1 MTIGSTLTYGRFTL
15 DEWERRAGNPYIE
28 ESGHTYRITEAVP
41 NQAKEVRY
49 QAVEC
54 DPSEVAEWK
63 ATQAAP
69 KPQPVPEPEPEKTW
83 EVPQY
88 VQKYYA
94 KHEAEASAQEV
105 APDDEEWE
113 DVPLDVA
120 EKAPMTETPSL
131 SAYARTHGW
140 AGTGRIAQRIKDAYK
155 VEYGAEG

>member
-28 ESGHTYRITEAVP
+28 EGGHAYRITEAVP

-54 DPSEVAEWK
+54 DPREVAEWK
-63 ATQAAP
+63 AAQAAP
-69 KPQPVPEPEPEKTW
+69 KPEPEPEPEKPR
-83 EVPQY
+83 ELPEY
-88 VQKYYA
+88 VKKYYE
-94 KHEAEASAQEV
+94 KREAEPEPVVEV
-105 APDDEEWE
+105 EWPEDVEE
-113 DVPLDVA
+113 DVPELDTA
-120 EKAPMTETPSL
+120 EVEPPSL

-155 VEYGAEG
+155 AEYGTEG